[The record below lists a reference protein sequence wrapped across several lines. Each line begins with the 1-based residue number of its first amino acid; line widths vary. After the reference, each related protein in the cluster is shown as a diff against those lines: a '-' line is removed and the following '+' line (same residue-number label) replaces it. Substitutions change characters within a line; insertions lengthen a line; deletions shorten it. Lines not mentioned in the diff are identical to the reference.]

1 METRYSKL
9 EVFLSVFLLMTPLIL
24 INVNNEIRPSIS
36 DYAYSKHNIFFAL
49 LISSAGTMFIY
60 NGWIRCKHWY
70 NIILGLS
77 LHGVVVTP
85 HLDYPILHYC
95 FASVFFLGSTAVM
108 IIFSSQEQRLLKVLA
123 GSLILLAMIFH
134 FLMNWYSLLWA
145 EWIGLVPICIHF
157 IGESTG
163 KID

>member
-1 METRYSKL
+1 METRYAKL
-9 EVFLSVFLLMTPLIL
+9 EVFLSVLLLMIPLLL
-24 INVNNEIRPSIS
+24 ININNEIRPSIS
-36 DYAYSKHNIFFAL
+36 DYAYAKHSNYFVL
-49 LISSAGTMFIY
+49 LLSLSGTMFIY
-60 NGWIRCKHWY
+60 NGWVKCKHWY

-77 LHGVVVTP
+77 LFGVALTP
-85 HLDYPILHYC
+85 HLDYLILHYC

-123 GSLILLAMIFH
+123 GSLILLAMLFH
-134 FLMNWYSLLWA
+134 FIMNWYSLLWA
-145 EWIGLVPICIHF
+145 EWIGLVPISIHF